1 MFSLYLFLV
10 WRLRL
15 YSAALLALGCV
26 AYLLRRDIFLREDNR
41 LCYYSWLAVSKECLL
56 SIWYSRKTRKGWS
69 ISLDQAW
76 NLKNKPLQWKYFGAT
91 KALQFHVIAVSTH
104 HYSDVIMGVMA
115 SQITSLTIVYSTFY
129 SGAIKETSKLRV
141 TGLCV
146 GNSPVTGELPA
157 QITGNAENVSI
168 WWCHHDGDG
177 GWIEIYCLSIWRIYI
192 GRLTQTG
199 VFE

>member
-1 MFSLYLFLV
+1 MLALFFVFSLYLFLV

-26 AYLLRRDIFLREDNR
+26 VYLLRRDIFLREDNR

-115 SQITSLTIVYSTFY
+115 SQITSLTIWISIF
-129 SGAIKETSKLRV
+129 
-141 TGLCV
+141 
-146 GNSPVTGELPA
+146 
-157 QITGNAENVSI
+157 QICLKRRTAECFPQMLAPNPIVI
-168 WWCHHDGDG
+168 
-177 GWIEIYCLSIWRIYI
+177 ILKTKYI
-192 GRLTQTG
+192 LITKVNNFMPRKCWKY
-199 VFE
+199 